1 MSAGEILLILF
12 IYLLLF
18 GAKGLPSIA
27 QTLGKAVYQFR
38 NATKDVQEEIMKSAN
53 DIRKEATNNI
63 RLDQIDVEDSRPSP
77 RPVSQQ
83 KDQESPSEA
92 LESSRNDSTQTD
104 NSSTS

>member
-53 DIRKEATNNI
+53 DIRKEAVNNV
-63 RLDQIDVEDSRPSP
+63 RLDQIDIDEPTVPSRPVQQPSHPPTVEAPPETSSP
-77 RPVSQQ
+77 
-83 KDQESPSEA
+83 E
-92 LESSRNDSTQTD
+92 
-104 NSSTS
+104 STSEESLK

>member
-53 DIRKEATNNI
+53 DIRKEAANNV
-63 RLDQIDVEDSRPSP
+63 RLDQLDMDEAPRTKNVPQQPTVTAPTSDVPASG
-77 RPVSQQ
+77 
-83 KDQESPSEA
+83 SEA
-92 LESSRNDSTQTD
+92 DSSSEVK
-104 NSSTS
+104 SM

>member
-63 RLDQIDVEDSRPSP
+63 RLDQIDIDEPTVPSRPVQQPSQPSTVEAPPETSSP
-77 RPVSQQ
+77 
-83 KDQESPSEA
+83 ESTPE
-92 LESSRNDSTQTD
+92 ESLK
-104 NSSTS
+104 